1 MTKVQTCSA
10 DDFDFLI
17 GDWRVHHRRLKE
29 RLAGCREWV
38 EFEGS
43 STARK
48 ILGGFGNIDDN
59 VLDLPGGRYRAATL
73 RSFDPATGLW
83 SIWWLDGRRP
93 HHLDTPVVG
102 LFENARGLFY
112 ADDMLDGTPI
122 KVRFTWFAYDA
133 DTARWEQA
141 FSDDGGITW
150 ETNWTMD
157 FARMATASATCG

>member
-1 MTKVQTCSA
+1 MTARHTSNA
-10 DDFDFLI
+10 DDFDFFI

-43 STARK
+43 STVRK
-48 ILGGFGNIDDN
+48 ILGGFGNVDDN
-59 VLDLPGGRYRAATL
+59 VLDLPDDPYRAATL

-93 HHLDTPVVG
+93 HRLDTPVVG
-102 LFENARGLFY
+102 RFEHGTGLFY
-112 ADDMLDGTPI
+112 ADDTFDGMPI
-122 KVRFTWFAYDA
+122 KVRFTWTLLGADA
-133 DTARWEQA
+133 ARWEQA
-141 FSDDGGITW
+141 FSADGGNGW

-157 FARMATASATCG
+157 FVRISA

>member
-1 MTKVQTCSA
+1 MTDRRTSSA
-10 DDFDFLI
+10 NDFDFFI
-17 GDWRVHHRRLKE
+17 GNWRVHHQRLKE

-43 STARK
+43 SATRK

-59 VLDLPGGRYRAATL
+59 VLDLPDDPYRAATL

-93 HHLDTPVVG
+93 HRLDTPVVG
-102 LFENARGLFY
+102 RFEHGTGLFY
-112 ADDMLDGTPI
+112 ADDTFDGMPI
-122 KVRFTWFAYDA
+122 KVRFTWTLLGADA
-133 DTARWEQA
+133 ARWEQA
-141 FSDDGGITW
+141 FSADGGNSW

-157 FARMATASATCG
+157 FVRISA